1 MYGEV
6 GVISMNNQINSGNAT
21 QTNVG
26 MMNTGNTSNNQNQ
39 NNGMRPLPRGVV
51 NDPKYTENWINIKK
65 VSNGIIYNDLGEMV
79 TGVKI
84 RPRNIFILDGPSM
97 DNTLVGL
104 MNFYNTLDYEFW
116 LMIVDRPVD
125 ITMYEAELQL
135 LYNKTQDPIIRKVIS
150 QDMDKGDYFKVNNVV
165 DTEYY
170 LLFKEKNMD
179 DLQKKVRNIINGL
192 AASSLIAS
200 QTTNDDLYMIL
211 DSFFNAGRDFDTGTV
226 MPL

>member
-39 NNGMRPLPRGVV
+39 NNGMRPLPRGVA